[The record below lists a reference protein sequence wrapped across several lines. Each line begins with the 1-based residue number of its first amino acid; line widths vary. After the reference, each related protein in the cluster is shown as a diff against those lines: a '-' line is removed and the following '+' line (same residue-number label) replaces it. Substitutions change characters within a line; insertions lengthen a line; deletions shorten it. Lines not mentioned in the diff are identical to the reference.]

1 MTNYYDEILTE
12 IENLIKEGKYGDANF
27 LVQKELNMPYI
38 PIDVEQKLKS
48 FKRELNYHLSDEKE
62 IREDSLDSL
71 LRKLKGKPKS
81 QLAAAS
87 ILVTRNLRECLIEIK
102 DYLSKDPCPEAAALL
117 IEGLAEQEISDEFTL
132 IKNGVEYT
140 FWSDDIIPVHKS
152 EGFLKAQS
160 YLKDWLENDHP
171 DFYEMAK
178 TLLIHE
184 VYVFLPLSYDED
196 EAEDLALAM
205 LKQVS
210 DMMDEGEIY
219 QKVSK
224 QLAYA
229 KTLH

>member
-38 PIDVEQKLKS
+38 PVEVEQKLKS

-87 ILVTRNLRECLIEIK
+87 ILITRNLRECLLEIK

-140 FWSDDIIPVHKS
+140 FWSDDIIPIYKS
-152 EGFLKAQS
+152 AGFLKAQS

-184 VYVFLPLSYDED
+184 VYLFLPLSYDED

-219 QKVSK
+219 RKVSK

>member
-1 MTNYYDEILTE
+1 MTNYYDEILME

-81 QLAAAS
+81 QLAAVS

-102 DYLSKDPCPEAAALL
+102 DYISKDPCPEAAALL

-140 FWSDDIIPVHKS
+140 FWSDDIIPIHKS
-152 EGFLKAQS
+152 AGFLKAQS

-184 VYVFLPLSYDED
+184 VYLFLPLSYDED
-196 EAEDLALAM
+196 EAEDLALTM
-205 LKQVS
+205 FSHMQV
-210 DMMDEGEIY
+210 
-219 QKVSK
+219 V
-224 QLAYA
+224 
-229 KTLH
+229 

>member
-38 PIDVEQKLKS
+38 PIDIEQKLKS
-48 FKRELNYHLSDEKE
+48 YKRELNYRLSDVK
-62 IREDSLDSL
+62 
-71 LRKLKGKPKS
+71 
-81 QLAAAS
+81 
-87 ILVTRNLRECLIEIK
+87 EIK

-117 IEGLAEQEISDEFTL
+117 IEGLSEQEISDEFTL

-140 FWSDDIIPVHKS
+140 FWSDDIVPVHKS

-171 DFYEMAK
+171 DFYEMAR

-184 VYVFLPLSYDED
+184 VYVFLPLSYDVD
-196 EAEDLALAM
+196 EAEDLALTM

>member
-1 MTNYYDEILTE
+1 MTNYYDEILAE
-12 IENLIKEGKYGDANF
+12 IEGLMQQGKYGDANF

-38 PIDVEQKLKS
+38 PADIEQKLKS
-48 FKRELNYHLSDEKE
+48 YKRELNYRLSDEKE

-87 ILVTRNLRECLIEIK
+87 ILVSRNLRDCLVEIK
-102 DYLSKDPCPEAAALL
+102 CPEAAALL

-140 FWSDDIIPVHKS
+140 FWSDDIVPVHKS

-160 YLKDWLENDHP
+160 YLKEWLENDHP
-171 DFYEMAK
+171 DFYEMAR

-184 VYVFLPLSYDED
+184 VYVFLPLSYDVD
-196 EAEDLALAM
+196 EAEDLALTM

>member
-1 MTNYYDEILTE
+1 MTNYYDEILIE

-27 LVQKELNMPYI
+27 LVHKELNMPYI
-38 PIDVEQKLKS
+38 PVDVEQKLKS

-71 LRKLKGKPKS
+71 LRKPKS

-87 ILVTRNLRECLIEIK
+87 VLVTRNLRECLVEIK

-140 FWSDDIIPVHKS
+140 FWSDDIVPVHKS

-184 VYVFLPLSYDED
+184 VYVFLPLSYDKD

-224 QLAYA
+224 QLTYA

>member
-1 MTNYYDEILTE
+1 M
-12 IENLIKEGKYGDANF
+12 
-27 LVQKELNMPYI
+27 
-38 PIDVEQKLKS
+38 
-48 FKRELNYHLSDEKE
+48 NYHLSDEKE

-140 FWSDDIIPVHKS
+140 FWSDDIVPIHKS

-160 YLKDWLENDHP
+160 YLEDWLENDHP

-219 QKVSK
+219 RKVSK
-224 QLAYA
+224 QLEYA

>member
-1 MTNYYDEILTE
+1 MLR
-12 IENLIKEGKYGDANF
+12 
-27 LVQKELNMPYI
+27 
-38 PIDVEQKLKS
+38 LKII
-48 FKRELNYHLSDEKE
+48 Y
-62 IREDSLDSL
+62 
-71 LRKLKGKPKS
+71 PK
-81 QLAAAS
+81 
-87 ILVTRNLRECLIEIK
+87 V
-102 DYLSKDPCPEAAALL
+102 PCPEAAALL

-140 FWSDDIIPVHKS
+140 FWSDDIVPVHKS

-160 YLKDWLENDHP
+160 YLKDWLENNHP
-171 DFYEMAK
+171 DFYEMAR
-178 TLLIHE
+178 TLLIDE
-184 VYVFLPLSYDED
+184 VYVFLPLSYDVD

-219 QKVSK
+219 QKVSN

>member
-1 MTNYYDEILTE
+1 MINYYDEILTE
-12 IENLIKEGKYGDANF
+12 IEKLIKEGKYGDANF

-38 PIDVEQKLKS
+38 PVDVEQKLKS

-140 FWSDDIIPVHKS
+140 FWSDDIIPIHKS
-152 EGFLKAQS
+152 AGFLKARS

-219 QKVSK
+219 RKISK

>member
-38 PIDVEQKLKS
+38 PVDVEQKLNS

-87 ILVTRNLRECLIEIK
+87 VLVTRNLRECLVEIK

-184 VYVFLPLSYDED
+184 VYVFLPLSYEED
-196 EAEDLALAM
+196 EAEELALTM